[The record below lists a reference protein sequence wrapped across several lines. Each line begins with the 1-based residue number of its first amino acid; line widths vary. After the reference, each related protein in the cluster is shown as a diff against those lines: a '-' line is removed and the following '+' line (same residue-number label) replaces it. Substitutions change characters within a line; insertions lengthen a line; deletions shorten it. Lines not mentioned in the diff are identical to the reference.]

1 MPIVLSQIAVYPV
14 KSMAATYPTAADLVG
29 TGLRHDRA
37 WMVVE
42 EDGTF
47 LTQRQHPAM
56 ARIAALPGET
66 TLTLSVDGGPPL
78 EIPIRK
84 DGATREARV
93 WDDRVKAVDQG
104 DEAAAFLSDFLG
116 RPCRLVRMAP
126 AFRRSLRASYHA
138 PDKTVGFA
146 DSAPL
151 LLISEASLADLNSR
165 LREPIPMDRFRTNL
179 VVSGGTPYQE
189 DSWTRIR
196 IGAATFRI
204 KSRCIRCQIITV
216 DQSTGRKDIEP
227 LETLESYRV
236 GPKGVPFGVKVVHET
251 MGTIRVGDE
260 VEVLE

>member
-1 MPIVLSQIAVYPV
+1 MSVLLSQIAVYPV
-14 KSMAATYPTAADLVG
+14 KSMAATHPTAADLVE

-56 ARIAALPGET
+56 ARIAALPSET
-66 TLTLSVDGGPPL
+66 ALTLSVDGGPPL
-78 EIPIRK
+78 EIPIRE
-84 DGATREARV
+84 DGEPREVRV
-93 WDDRVKAVDQG
+93 WDDRVAAVDQG
-104 DEAAAFLSDFLG
+104 DQAAAFLSDYLG
-116 RPCRLVRMAP
+116 RACRLVRMAP
-126 AFRRSLRASYHA
+126 HVRRPLRASYHA

-151 LLISEASLADLNSR
+151 LLISEASLADLNGR
-165 LREPIPMDRFRTNL
+165 LGEPVPMDRFRTNL
-179 VVSGGTPYQE
+179 VVAGGVPYQE
-189 DSWTRIR
+189 DTWSRIR

-216 DQSTGRKDIEP
+216 DQTTGRKDIEP

-236 GPKGVPFGVKVVHET
+236 EPRGVPFGVKVVHET
-251 MGTIRVGDE
+251 LGTIRVGDE